1 MNAPAQ
7 RHDPALAGRLG
18 SALIGLAVL
27 AWALQL
33 TEFAPGLL
41 FEAAGQRETLHF
53 LASFVPP
60 RLDGG
65 FLREV
70 LPAAWR
76 TLAIATCGVTL
87 AWLAAVPAALLLTRV
102 LSISALGRPGSGGS
116 LFARVLRTLVRW
128 LMVFLRSVPELVWA
142 LLLVRVVGL
151 GAAAGVFAIA
161 ITYAGMLAK
170 VYAEIL
176 ESAPAA
182 PTLALLHQGA
192 GRVQAVLFGLL
203 PQCADEL
210 ISYTVYRWE
219 CAVRSSV
226 VLGMVGAGGLG
237 QMLEG
242 SMKMFAG
249 DEVATLLLV
258 FVLLVTLAD
267 LLSAWLRRAWA

>member
-1 MNAPAQ
+1 MNAPA
-7 RHDPALAGRLG
+7 RHHDPALPGRLC

-27 AWALQL
+27 AWALHL
-33 TEFAPGLL
+33 TEFAPGVL
-41 FEAAGQRETLHF
+41 FEAAAQRETLRF

-65 FLREV
+65 FLRDV

-102 LSISALGRPGSGGS
+102 LSFSALGRPGRDSS
-116 LFARVLRTLVRW
+116 VFARALRTLVRW

-182 PTLALLHQGA
+182 PTLALLHHGA

-258 FVLLVTLAD
+258 FVLLVALAD